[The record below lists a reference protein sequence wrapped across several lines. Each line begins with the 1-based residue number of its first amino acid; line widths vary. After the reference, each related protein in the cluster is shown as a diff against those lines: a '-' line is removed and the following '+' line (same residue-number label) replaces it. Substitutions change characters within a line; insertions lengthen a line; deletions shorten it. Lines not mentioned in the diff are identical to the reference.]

1 MRSAL
6 PLTYSHNTAYLCY
19 YSLTSSHDNKTTL
32 TTTTT
37 TATTTATTTTATA
50 TAAAAAAAA
59 TATAAAAA
67 AEWGRGVVDAE
78 RRRLEAAES
87 QKRQSELAAIALDE
101 ARARRVAFSYTKRM
115 QVLPLFAM
123 SLSIACEVV

>member
-1 MRSAL
+1 MHL
-6 PLTYSHNTAYLCY
+6 HKVE
-19 YSLTSSHDNKTTL
+19 SLHTEYQHAEEVKHASVLLEKAK
-32 TTTTT
+32 
-37 TATTTATTTTATA
+37 ATEAAAAA